1 MYEVFYLCNFFQDPS
16 RFLRSFE
23 NCFFISCNLLNSR
36 FIVILL
42 LLLLLVNKTTMKI
55 WEGNK
60 EKPPSISRYCS
71 SARFFL
77 SAFCCCCFCC
87 CFFSRLCKYTF
98 WWEGGVQAALCAG
111 NGCLPVALFFWFFWI
126 TPRGRGNIWKDLRWY
141 LNHRSCILKHWGESV
156 CVCCQHSTLIH
167 SKQGAKRGNVTLLFR
182 QKRVKIC
189 YL

>member
-1 MYEVFYLCNFFQDPS
+1 MRIV
-16 RFLRSFE
+16 
-23 NCFFISCNLLNSR
+23 FFISCNLLNSR

-42 LLLLLVNKTTMKI
+42 LLLLLLLVNKTTMKI

-60 EKPPSISRYCS
+60 KKPPSIYRYCS

-77 SAFCCCCFCC
+77 SAFCCCCCFCC

-141 LNHRSCILKHWGESV
+141 LNHRSCILKHWGEKV
-156 CVCCQHSTLIH
+156 CVCVVNILH
-167 SKQGAKRGNVTLLFR
+167 
-182 QKRVKIC
+182 
-189 YL
+189 